1 MKISSY
7 IILTSIALLSMALC
21 GCRQEICYDHAGEM
35 AVNLQWEQEWERDYG
50 KSLSGKWD
58 AATHGVAYEGLKPL
72 AGTSVTM
79 LVYPESDDPYTH
91 FLGSEGG
98 TVNSSPTG
106 SLLFYNDDTE
116 CVVINDQ
123 ASVPDATATTTGRSR
138 SSLMPMHGGE
148 RTVNPPD
155 VLYGAYIDRVESAG
169 AHTQQQLSAVM
180 RPLVFSYVITYL
192 IEDGLEYV
200 SLVRG
205 ALAGMAESVRL
216 RDGSTPATAATLLF
230 DCELTTTGARA
241 VVHSFGVPSF
251 SGHHY
256 TGAAPSG
263 KTDPSLRFTL
273 NLEVLLKN
281 GKLQS
286 FEFDITDQMR
296 NQPRGGVIVVDGIYV
311 IDEDSQVDSGFEVDV
326 DDWGEYEDVQLPPYE
341 T

>member
-7 IILTSIALLSMALC
+7 ITLIANALLITALS

-35 AVNLQWEQEWERDYG
+35 AVQLEWEQEWERDYG
-50 KSLSGKWD
+50 KSHAGNWD
-58 AATHGVAYEGLKPL
+58 ASTHGVEYDGLRPV
-72 AGTSVTM
+72 AGASVTM
-79 LVYPESDDPYTH
+79 LVYPDSSDPYTH
-91 FLGSEGG
+91 FLGGDGG

-106 SLLFYNDDTE
+106 SLLFFNDDTE

-138 SSLMPMHGGE
+138 SSLAPLHGGE

-155 VLYGAYIDRVESAG
+155 VLYGAYIDRIESAG
-169 AHTQQQLSAVM
+169 AHNKQQLSAVM
-180 RPLVFSYVITYL
+180 RPLVFSYVVTYI
-192 IEDGLEYV
+192 IEDGLEHV

-216 RDGSTPATAATLLF
+216 RDGSTPASAATLLF
-230 DCELTTTGARA
+230 DCELTPTGARA

-251 SGHHY
+251 AGHHY
-256 TGAAPSG
+256 TGSTPEG
-263 KTDPSLRFTL
+263 TTDPSLRFTL

-296 NQPRGGVIVVDGIYV
+296 NQPRGGVITVDGIYV

-326 DDWGEYEDVQLPPYE
+326 DDWGEYEDVQLPPFE